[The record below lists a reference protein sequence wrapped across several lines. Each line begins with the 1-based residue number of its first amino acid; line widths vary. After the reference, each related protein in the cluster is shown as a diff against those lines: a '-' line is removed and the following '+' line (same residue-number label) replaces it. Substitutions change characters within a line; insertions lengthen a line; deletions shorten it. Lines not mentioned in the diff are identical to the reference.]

1 MPSSAAEQGG
11 AVKGEPVRAERSEP
25 RSSRLDGVRARSYA
39 QRLGSSLDDAI
50 CSTPGQLA
58 LEPLE
63 ETPGCRMRLG
73 GGRCMSIHAVAR
85 VLLCA
90 KRSSGA
96 SRRPQVAGGSGALV
110 FAAEGL
116 GLRPCSARC
125 TARSLALGHGKRPSR
140 STWQGEWLLDPA
152 PLAIVTACGFPPNG
166 AGGRGRGRICRTR
179 ELPGRNG
186 VLAVSYGFHCA
197 AGQIAK
203 LELDGR
209 PLRILTPRHCPD
221 GRWVDR
227 PSWSA
232 DGRRVI
238 FGYEP
243 WPITV
248 SDHYRFAMGG
258 KPAKLDAHV
267 GAGPGP
273 PAGRAVPRRPC
284 RSRGGHRPCRCA
296 PAATCAGQPG
306 RGTAEQT
313 SVGGPRRRAT
323 RLSLPRRTG
332 VSSAA

>member
-1 MPSSAAEQGG
+1 M
-11 AVKGEPVRAERSEP
+11 
-25 RSSRLDGVRARSYA
+25 
-39 QRLGSSLDDAI
+39 
-50 CSTPGQLA
+50 
-58 LEPLE
+58 
-63 ETPGCRMRLG
+63 
-73 GGRCMSIHAVAR
+73 
-85 VLLCA
+85 LLCA

-116 GLRPCSARC
+116 GLRPCIARC

-140 STWQGEWLLDPA
+140 STWQGEWLLDPRA
-152 PLAIVTACGFPPNG
+152 AGDRYRLWFPSVMGLAVAGVGASAAHASFPVATGCLPCPTG
-166 AGGRGRGRICRTR
+166 SIARPVRSRSWSSMGGRYGY
-179 ELPGRNG
+179 LPLGTAQAG
-186 VLAVSYGFHCA
+186 DGLIALLGQLVAAVASSA
-197 AGQIAK
+197 TSPGQSPFPITT
-203 LELDGR
+203 GS
-209 PLRILTPRHCPD
+209 
-221 GRWVDR
+221 RWVA
-227 PSWSA
+227 S
-232 DGRRVI
+232 RR
-238 FGYEP
+238 
-243 WPITV
+243 
-248 SDHYRFAMGG
+248 
-258 KPAKLDAHV
+258 KLDAHV